1 MNPEETTRIPSSEEN
16 VPAPSFPAPYDPAP
30 ASPMFWPGLLMSL
43 AFNLFL
49 ISQIHTIWN
58 TSSDL
63 NRQEKILLQQVEKL
77 QNDVVPARNVQ
88 ALLEGIANDLLVLA
102 ETDPDA
108 RRVVDKF
115 QIRRDPPSAPA
126 GSRQ

>member
-1 MNPEETTRIPSSEEN
+1 MNPEETTQ
-16 VPAPSFPAPYDPAP
+16 APSPEADIPTP
-30 ASPMFWPGLLMSL
+30 ASSMFWPGLLMSL

-63 NRQEKILLQQVEKL
+63 NRQERILLQQLEKL
-77 QNDVVPARNVQ
+77 RNDAVSARNVQ
-88 ALLEGIANDLLVLA
+88 ALLEGVAGDLLVLA

-115 QIRRDPPSAPA
+115 QIRREFPATPA
-126 GSRQ
+126 GSKQ